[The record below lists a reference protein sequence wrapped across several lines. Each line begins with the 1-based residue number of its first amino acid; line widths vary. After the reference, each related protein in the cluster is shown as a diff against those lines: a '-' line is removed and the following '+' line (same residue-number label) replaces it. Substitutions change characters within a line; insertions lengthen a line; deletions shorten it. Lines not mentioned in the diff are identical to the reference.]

1 MSKKQGARELLLL
14 SAERLFTQNGYTSV
28 STRDLADAAGVN
40 LAAIKYHFGSKAKL
54 FVEVIHRL
62 MAASGCVEARLDSK
76 GPIQSQTHAACAI
89 AEYVVGFLQYLLNPQ
104 GPQACKMMLREAGTD
119 HSEDPEMFEALI
131 SSVAEQFMRPI
142 EEALVHAI
150 GILNPSITPKNALLC
165 ARSINGECA
174 FYGSHRIFLERLD
187 QRDLSSIEDLRALA
201 EHITSFSLRGMGC
214 SENLIAEAIV
224 SIRAADIF
232 IAVPAQGIERVR
244 GDGRL

>member
-1 MSKKQGARELLLL
+1 MSKKKGARELLLIA
-14 SAERLFTQNGYTSV
+14 AERLFTQNGYKSV

-62 MAASGCVEARLDSK
+62 MAASGCVEARLDFK
-76 GPIQSQTHAACAI
+76 GPIESKTHAACAI
-89 AEYVVGFLQYLLNPQ
+89 AEYVVGFLQYLLDPQ

-131 SSVAEQFMRPI
+131 VSVADQFMRPI
-142 EEALVHAI
+142 EESLVHAI

-165 ARSINGECA
+165 ARSLNGECA
-174 FYGSHRIFLERLD
+174 FYGSHKIFLERLD
-187 QRDLSSIEDLRALA
+187 QRDLSSIEDLRGVA
-201 EHITSFSLRGMGC
+201 EHITAFSLRGMGC
-214 SENLIAEAIV
+214 SEKLITEAV
-224 SIRAADIF
+224 SSIRPADIS
-232 IAVPAQGIERVR
+232 IAAPPPETEQVR